1 MTLKKLLYQTMV
13 ETYDHRLIPV
23 GPKFSER
30 ESADNF
36 NAALAANL
44 LINQDKEW
52 RNPHVIIAKE

>member
-1 MTLKKLLYQTMV
+1 MV